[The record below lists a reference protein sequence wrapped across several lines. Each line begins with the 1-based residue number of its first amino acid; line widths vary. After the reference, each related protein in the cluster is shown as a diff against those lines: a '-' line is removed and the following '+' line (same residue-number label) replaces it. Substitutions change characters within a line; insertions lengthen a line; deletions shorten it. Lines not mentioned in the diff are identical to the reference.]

1 LLFIFIS
8 DDDLTA
14 KNVKFVERKTIEHLL
29 KRLCFI
35 DSGRR
40 PRSMPILLGY
50 ELSYK
55 SFWKRPTVK
64 DSRQAEVTV
73 SRPRRDQE
81 DIIEAVP
88 MTVRREVQIPQ
99 LVTPFIDPN
108 FVPSVQ
114 TSKVGLLVIRFPSI
128 FDPTPNISEDM
139 PVQRRSINLGS
150 VLGSLALQ
158 ASETSTLP
166 LAPEF
171 SEGESVMKRRKKG
184 EEVAEEA
191 GEQRALA
198 PTEPSMTKSPSKKGK
213 DKNSRTPQKA
223 TGDVLHKR
231 KHHKESLV
239 SWSCEFYVD
248 NRPVN
253 EEDSVWKS
261 KDVRGGQIVDAV
273 GRALLLP
280 KDMRA

>member
-1 LLFIFIS
+1 M
-8 DDDLTA
+8 
-14 KNVKFVERKTIEHLL
+14 KFVERKTIEHLL

-40 PRSMPILLGY
+40 PRSTLILLGY

-55 SFWKRPTVK
+55 SFQKRPTVK

-73 SRPRRDQE
+73 LRPRRDQE

-114 TSKVGLLVIRFPSI
+114 TSKVGLPVIRFPSI

-150 VLGSLALQ
+150 VLGSLAPQ
-158 ASETSTLP
+158 ASKTSTLP

-171 SEGESVMKRRKKG
+171 SEGESVMKRKKKG

-191 GEQRALA
+191 EEQRALA
-198 PTEPSMTKSPSKKGK
+198 STEPSMTKSPSKKGK
-213 DKNSRTPQKA
+213 GKNSRTPQKA

-231 KHHKESLV
+231 KHQKESST

-261 KDVRGGQIVDAV
+261 KDVRGG
-273 GRALLLP
+273 
-280 KDMRA
+280 